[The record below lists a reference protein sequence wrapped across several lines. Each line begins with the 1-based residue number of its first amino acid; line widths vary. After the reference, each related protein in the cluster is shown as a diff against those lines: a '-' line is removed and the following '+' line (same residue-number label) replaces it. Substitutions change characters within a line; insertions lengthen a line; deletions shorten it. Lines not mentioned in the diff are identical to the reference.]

1 MSPPT
6 IPHQHTDVVEDWLLI
21 QSAVGD
27 ALRLSREET
36 KHERLPGC
44 FALLLLRL
52 AFAQLIH
59 DFAREEAN
67 GAGGDQEGIRACI
80 PEHCPQ
86 LTNAEFPR

>member
-1 MSPPT
+1 MSPT
-6 IPHQHTDVVEDWLLI
+6 IPHQRTDVVEDWLLI

-52 AFAQLIH
+52 AFAQFIH

-67 GAGGDQEGIRACI
+67 GAGGDHEGSKTCI
-80 PEHCPQ
+80 PERCPE
-86 LTNAEFPR
+86 LRNSG